1 MWNYAVFPEKPSDVS
16 SVINYDLNSS
26 ILTLTSQEKNNVLAL
41 LQTDLQDTSPP
52 IEAMEVP
59 DWDMS
64 GQPKSRSWNRDGSQS
79 CLSDG
84 TFGFNIPSVPSLLR
98 RHPPPA
104 VGRDDTN
111 RHKSS

>member
-1 MWNYAVFPEKPSDVS
+1 MWNHAVFPEKPSDVS

-59 DWDMS
+59 DWDIS
-64 GQPKSRSWNRDGSQS
+64 
-79 CLSDG
+79 
-84 TFGFNIPSVPSLLR
+84 
-98 RHPPPA
+98 
-104 VGRDDTN
+104 
-111 RHKSS
+111 